1 MKSSVCFGLLVGQQ
15 KISEDVFHLFIF
27 FRSFYILLLITNK
40 TIFYCSSSH
49 EYLMDTEHVQLST
62 KMRGSEVS
70 VSSSIII
77 LKTFSF
83 ILCFEIYDP
92 DEAFN
97 WATLVIEHL
106 DGRNCDTDMT
116 LLWPNTPELLC
127 LMSRCRLFR
136 TLSTSL
142 HWSDLCA
149 ESVRSKCLVW
159 IVCRFVQL
167 W

>member
-77 LKTFSF
+77 LETFSF

-92 DEAFN
+92 DDAFN
-97 WATLVIEHL
+97 CATLVIEH
-106 DGRNCDTDMT
+106 
-116 LLWPNTPELLC
+116 
-127 LMSRCRLFR
+127 
-136 TLSTSL
+136 
-142 HWSDLCA
+142 
-149 ESVRSKCLVW
+149 
-159 IVCRFVQL
+159 
-167 W
+167 